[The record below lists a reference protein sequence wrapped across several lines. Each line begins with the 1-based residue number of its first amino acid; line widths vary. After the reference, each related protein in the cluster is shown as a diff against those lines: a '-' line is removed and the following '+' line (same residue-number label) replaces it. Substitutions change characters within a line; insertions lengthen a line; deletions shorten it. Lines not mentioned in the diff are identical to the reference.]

1 VDLREPAATADERGN
16 KLALAFFSAPPAM
29 NDTWVMFPLE
39 SDAYAAASE
48 PAVTSV
54 WQKPAVEP
62 RKAEWETGS

>member
-1 VDLREPAATADERGN
+1 MDLKEPVATADERGN

-48 PAVTSV
+48 PAVTLV
-54 WQKPAVEP
+54 W
-62 RKAEWETGS
+62 

>member
-1 VDLREPAATADERGN
+1 MREPAATVDERGN

-48 PAVTSV
+48 PATTSV
-54 WQKPAVEP
+54 
-62 RKAEWETGS
+62 